1 MNPSP
6 GAVRPGMSDLLD
18 QPLTTLAG
26 EPTTLGGLTAGKAAL
41 VVNVASRCG
50 LTPQYAGLE
59 QLQREYGDRGFTVVG
74 VPCNQFK
81 GQEPGTAE
89 EIAEFCSA
97 TYGVTFPMTGK
108 VEVNGPGAHPVYQQ
122 LTEVPDAS
130 GEAGDARWNF
140 EKFLLSPDG
149 QVVARFRPQTEPDA
163 DDLVAAIEAQL
174 AR

>member
-6 GAVRPGMSDLLD
+6 SALLDCMSDLLD
-18 QPLTTLAG
+18 QPVTTLQG
-26 EPTTLGGLTAGKAAL
+26 DETTLGGLTAGRAAL

-59 QLQREYGDRGFTVVG
+59 ELQREYGDRGFTVIG

-97 TYGVTFPMTGK
+97 TYGVTFPMTDK
-108 VEVNGPGAHPVYQQ
+108 AEVNGPGAHPVYQR
-122 LTEVPDAS
+122 LTEVPDAM
-130 GEAGDARWNF
+130 GEAGPVRWNF
-140 EKFLLSPDG
+140 EKFLLAPNG
-149 QVVARFRPQTEPDA
+149 AVVARFRPQTEPDA
-163 DDLVAAIEAQL
+163 PVLRAAIEELL